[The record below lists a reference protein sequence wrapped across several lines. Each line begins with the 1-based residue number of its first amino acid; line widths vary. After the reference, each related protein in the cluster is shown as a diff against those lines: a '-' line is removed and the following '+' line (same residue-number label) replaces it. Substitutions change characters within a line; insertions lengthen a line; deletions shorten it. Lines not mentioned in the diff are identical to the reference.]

1 MDTQFLL
8 YQPSIA
14 TVGAVVVVVVS
25 SHARQLKDGWAKDL
39 RVMEM
44 EAIDTGDRLDNATF
58 VAIIRL

>member
-44 EAIDTGDRLDNATF
+44 EAIDTGRLDNATF
-58 VAIIRL
+58 VDIIRL